1 MNGKRFFRSLLRGT
15 ISFLRRLW
23 NWFRHN
29 FGMKIAAVVF
39 AFILWNYVLITT
51 NPLRDKTIT
60 NLPIQVTNAALLQE
74 RSLALVEDIASNVK
88 ARVVVRANNDR
99 LSYITE
105 DNVTVTAD
113 LSGITQEVEYRL
125 KLSASTQYG
134 SVRRVSPSYIDINVE
149 TLVTKIVSITADT
162 PAAPD
167 GQWAAGA
174 SLYPQTVTISGAS
187 SLVSRVDGAQ
197 VALK

>member
-1 MNGKRFFRSLLRGT
+1 MKAKRFFRSLFRGT

-39 AFILWNYVLITT
+39 AFILWNYVLVTT

-60 NLPIQVTNAALLQE
+60 NLPVQVTNAALLQE

-88 ARVVVRANNDR
+88 VRVVVQANNDR

-105 DNVTVTAD
+105 DNVTVT
-113 LSGITQEVEYRL
+113 
-125 KLSASTQYG
+125 
-134 SVRRVSPSYIDINVE
+134 VRIETRKMPENIFLRCSLFIVRPLFMILISIGFNVHF
-149 TLVTKIVSITADT
+149 SIF
-162 PAAPD
+162 
-167 GQWAAGA
+167 
-174 SLYPQTVTISGAS
+174 II
-187 SLVSRVDGAQ
+187 
-197 VALK
+197 